1 MASLGDTVSDG
12 TVRQQTSDEDFFAL
26 QERHR
31 DSDCDCAAWLALG
44 RAGWL
49 RQWGCFLVCEAIA

>member
-31 DSDCDCAAWLALG
+31 DSDCDCVPGSLSELAG
-44 RAGWL
+44 DVSGVV
-49 RQWGCFLVCEAIA
+49 FF